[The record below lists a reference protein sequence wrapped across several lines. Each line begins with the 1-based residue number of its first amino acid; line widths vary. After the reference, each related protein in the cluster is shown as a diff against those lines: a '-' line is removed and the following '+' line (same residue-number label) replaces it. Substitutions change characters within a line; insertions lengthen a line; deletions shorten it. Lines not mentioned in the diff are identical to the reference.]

1 MRSVVT
7 VAKAVFFDSIRR
19 RILLAVL
26 VFAGVMVALIPSLP
40 DYGLGVEQAVFGEI
54 ALAVTFLASLVVTL
68 GLAVTRVP
76 SEVERR
82 TVYAVLARPV
92 SRWQYLVG
100 TWLGTFA
107 MVGVLVAAFTA
118 VDIAVGTVVYGA
130 PMWRLALGALGIWLE
145 MGVVA
150 AFGIAVS
157 TIVSPVTAVVAE
169 AAFLFIG
176 HSRATL
182 LGEEGALALKA
193 FYPSLDAFNIVAPVT
208 HGAGVPPL
216 YLASMALV
224 FVGFVGV
231 LLVVGAV
238 LFGGRDL

>member
-1 MRSVVT
+1 MRSVLT

-40 DYGLGVEQAVFGEI
+40 DYGLGVEKAVFGEI
-54 ALAVTFLASLVVTL
+54 ALAVTFVASLVVTL
-68 GLAVTRVP
+68 GLSVTRVP

-92 SRWQYLVG
+92 ARWQYLVG
-100 TWLGTFA
+100 TWLGTFT
-107 MVGVLVAAFTA
+107 MVGVLVGAFAA
-118 VDIAVGTVVYGA
+118 VDVAVGAAVYGT
-130 PMWRLALGALGIWLE
+130 WLWKLAIGALGIWLE

-157 TIVSPVTAVVAE
+157 TVVSPVTAIVAE
-169 AAFLFIG
+169 AAFLFVG
-176 HSRATL
+176 HSKATL
-182 LGEEGALALKA
+182 AGEEGALALKA
-193 FYPSLDAFNIVAPVT
+193 FYPSLDAFNVVAPVT
-208 HGAGVPPL
+208 HGNGVPPL
-216 YLASMALV
+216 YLASMVVV

-231 LLVVGAV
+231 LLVIGAA